1 MIHARSL
8 HTAQKVTTYVWAE
21 DESAAGMQ
29 LLWQYRQNKQDLLK
43 AAVADGC
50 ASRLHLLIMFVSVK
64 LRLLKVQPRLCGI
77 KVTVLLH
84 NLISPCLVPAA
95 HLTSQ
100 MQVVQHVLAED
111 ARNMGLVLLPV
122 FSHKKNGRYA
132 EEELIMKELGKIG
145 CNLDH
150 SFSVIFAD
158 RTDSWLLRFLCCDY
172 DTWQDRSKSM

>member
-50 ASRLHLLIMFVSVK
+50 ALRLHLLIMFVSVK
-64 LRLLKVQPRLCGI
+64 LGLLKVQPRLCSI

-122 FSHKKNGRYA
+122 FSHKEWALRRGGADNEGAGEDRMQPRPLLLCDLCRQNRLLA
-132 EEELIMKELGKIG
+132 A
-145 CNLDH
+145 
-150 SFSVIFAD
+150 SIFV
-158 RTDSWLLRFLCCDY
+158 L
-172 DTWQDRSKSM
+172 